1 LFGSFKSR
9 GLLYFCEPFLTNM
22 SVINQSGHPPVIKGL
37 TIAGV
42 LVSLGIVFGDIGT
55 SPLYVM
61 KAILAEGIRSSEG
74 IIGAVSCVIWT
85 LTLQTTIKYVLITLK
100 ADNKGEGGILALFA
114 LLRNKVNAIY
124 VIAMIGAATLLADGV
139 ITPSI
144 TVLSAVE
151 GLQIINPAISVIPIT
166 LVILSLLFAFQQF
179 GTGFIGRSFGG
190 VMFVWFGVIGTVGAW
205 LIVGVPEVLLAFNP
219 WYAINL
225 LVANP
230 GGIVVLG
237 AVFLCTTGAE
247 ALYSDLG
254 HCGIKNIRVSWIYVK
269 TMLILNYLGQAAW
282 IISQPTTGE
291 LGNPFF
297 ASMPQWLML
306 PGVILATM
314 AAVIASQALI
324 SGSYT
329 IISEAITLNFWPKV
343 KVKYPTTIKGQMY
356 IPSTNWLLF
365 LACIFVVV
373 FFGSSSN
380 MEAAYGLSITLT
392 MIMTSLL
399 LFHYLK
405 IKKRPGILIWLF
417 IISYLTIE
425 GVFLIANLHKFERG
439 GWFTLLLAGIIFF
452 VMFVWNNARGIKRTF
467 TEYVD
472 ISDYKELLSDM
483 STDKSLPRFASNL
496 VYVTRASKP
505 HKLEKKI
512 IYSIFNKQ
520 PKRADRYWLIRINIT
535 DEPYTKEYRVHY
547 LVPGVL
553 FRIDFFLGFKVPT
566 RINRYF
572 YQALSE
578 MCDKKELSLLSN
590 YESLHKHHVQGD
602 FRFILI
608 DRILTVDTILS
619 PFNRFIMNA
628 YDILKKF
635 SMTSVI
641 SYGLDTSNVM
651 TEQVPLGNALASDPE
666 FHRIER

>member
-329 IISEAITLNFWPKV
+329 LISEAISLNFWPKSRV
-343 KVKYPTTIKGQMY
+343 INPTFLKGQ
-356 IPSTNWLLF
+356 
-365 LACIFVVV
+365 
-373 FFGSSSN
+373 
-380 MEAAYGLSITLT
+380 
-392 MIMTSLL
+392 
-399 LFHYLK
+399 
-405 IKKRPGILIWLF
+405 
-417 IISYLTIE
+417 
-425 GVFLIANLHKFERG
+425 
-439 GWFTLLLAGIIFF
+439 
-452 VMFVWNNARGIKRTF
+452 
-467 TEYVD
+467 
-472 ISDYKELLSDM
+472 
-483 STDKSLPRFASNL
+483 
-496 VYVTRASKP
+496 VYVK
-505 HKLEKKI
+505 
-512 IYSIFNKQ
+512 
-520 PKRADRYWLIRINIT
+520 
-535 DEPYTKEYRVHY
+535 
-547 LVPGVL
+547 
-553 FRIDFFLGFKVPT
+553 
-566 RINRYF
+566 
-572 YQALSE
+572 
-578 MCDKKELSLLSN
+578 
-590 YESLHKHHVQGD
+590 
-602 FRFILI
+602 
-608 DRILTVDTILS
+608 
-619 PFNRFIMNA
+619 
-628 YDILKKF
+628 
-635 SMTSVI
+635 
-641 SYGLDTSNVM
+641 
-651 TEQVPLGNALASDPE
+651 
-666 FHRIER
+666 